1 MSKSQVNFR
10 QTDMTR
16 ALRAAKLAGCVVGAV
31 RVDAKTG
38 DFKLEFLNDMRDATN
53 DDPTQ
58 ILDTA
63 SDGG

>member
-1 MSKSQVNFR
+1 
-10 QTDMTR
+10 MTR